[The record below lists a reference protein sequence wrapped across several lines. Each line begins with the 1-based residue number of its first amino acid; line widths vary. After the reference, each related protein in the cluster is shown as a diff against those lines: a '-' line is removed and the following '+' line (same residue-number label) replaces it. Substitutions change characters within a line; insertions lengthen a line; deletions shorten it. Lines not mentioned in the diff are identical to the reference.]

1 MLLKVFP
8 MDGGRCWR
16 SCGFPG
22 HLHCCEEL
30 CGYLKRHWTLK
41 TDQMSC
47 IRDCIM
53 DLNSV
58 SLSFY
63 NDSDTCFG
71 FIWPLWDSVSLY
83 MKKR

>member
-1 MLLKVFP
+1 MLEKLWV
-8 MDGGRCWR
+8 
-16 SCGFPG
+16 S
-22 HLHCCEEL
+22 
-30 CGYLKRHWTLK
+30 WTLALLWGALWLSEE
-41 TDQMSC
+41 TLNTENQMRC

-63 NDSDTCFG
+63 NNSDTCFG